1 MLFLKSANTLMNM
14 ICAAFFEIII
24 ILCVIVL
31 VMYVNDVVDDFTSL
45 FFVLIILKLVTSQ
58 GTNLQ
63 LFGAVLKE

>member
-1 MLFLKSANTLMNM
+1 MNM

-31 VMYVNDVVDDFTSL
+31 VMYVNDVVDDFTCL
-45 FFVLIILKLVTSQ
+45 FFVLIILKLVPSQ

-63 LFGAVLKE
+63 LCGAVLKE